1 MEEMVEV
8 SLYILAIPLNL
19 AAMAVI
25 FSCTAVLDSD
35 LVHPVEISALLVVSR
50 KLERVEIL

>member
-19 AAMAVI
+19 VAMAVI